1 MSVPSVVSPGG
12 EEEGMMTKF
21 GSIVRTIVAL
31 LALGL
36 CTELAVAKPL
46 KWARSGDA
54 LTLDPHAQNEG
65 PTHNVM
71 HLIYEPLV
79 LRTLDGKLMPTLA
92 LSWKVTSDPA
102 VWEFKLRRGV
112 AFHNG
117 NVFDADDVVFSLN
130 RALQPTSGMKG
141 LLSSV
146 DSVTKIDPLTVHVK
160 TKGPNPLLPAYL
172 TNLFMMD
179 KEWSEANNTSTVQD
193 FKEKKDNYAVRNTN
207 GTGAYVLVSREQD
220 VQTVLK
226 RNDAYWGKGEFP
238 LGVSEITYLTIKSD
252 ATRIAAL
259 LSGEIDFVQDVPV
272 QDIARLEK
280 TPNLKVNFGPENRS
294 IFFGMNVSP
303 AELATSDV
311 KGRNPFADKRVRKAM
326 NMAIDRE
333 AIKRAVMRGQSIPAG
348 MMAPPF
354 VNGYTKE
361 LDTPPKL
368 DVQTA
373 KKLLAEA
380 GYANGFSVTLHC
392 PNDRYVS
399 DEGICQAT
407 AAMLARIGIRIT
419 LVAQSKSMHF
429 PLIEKEPPQTDF
441 YLLGWGVPTFDS
453 NYVFAFLYHSR
464 TGKEG
469 SYNATRYANAEVDRM
484 IQSLSSETDEEKRN
498 NTIARIWSI
507 VHEETIYLPVHNQ
520 MLAYAMKKEWD
531 FPVSPQ
537 NAVYMKFY
545 APKP

>member
-1 MSVPSVVSPGG
+1 MATIRNSLRTVAALTVLSLTAGG
-12 EEEGMMTKF
+12 
-21 GSIVRTIVAL
+21 VDAR
-31 LALGL
+31 
-36 CTELAVAKPL
+36 PL

-65 PTHNVM
+65 PTHNLL

-79 LRTLDGKLMPTLA
+79 LRDIDGKLVPTLA
-92 LSWKVTSDPA
+92 MSWKVTSDPT
-102 VWEFKLRRGV
+102 VWEFKLRADV
-112 AFHNG
+112 KFHNG
-117 NVFDADDVVFSLN
+117 SAFDADDAVFSLN
-130 RALQPTSGMKG
+130 RALQPTSGMRG
-141 LLSSV
+141 LLTSV
-146 DSVTKIDPLTVHVK
+146 DTVTKADPLTIHIK

-179 KEWSEANNTSTVQD
+179 KEWSEANNTTTVQD

-220 VQTVLK
+220 VKTVIKL
-226 RNDAYWGKGEFP
+226 NDAYWGKGQFP
-238 LGVSEITYLTIKSD
+238 LGASEITYLTIKSD
-252 ATRIAAL
+252 ATRVAAL
-259 LSGEIDFVQDVPV
+259 LSGEVDFVQDVPV

-294 IFFGMNVSP
+294 IFFGMDVASP
-303 AELATSDV
+303 ELKSSDV

-326 NMAIDRE
+326 NVAIDRE

-348 MMAPPF
+348 MLAPPF

-361 LDTPPKL
+361 MDAPPKVDL
-368 DVQTA
+368 EAA

-380 GYANGFSVTLHC
+380 GYPNGFSVTLHC

-407 AAMLARIGIRIT
+407 AAMMARIGIKVN
-419 LVAQSKSMHF
+419 LVAQSKSLHF
-429 PLIEKEPPQTDF
+429 PLIEKEPPETEF

-453 NYVFAFLYHSR
+453 AYIFNFLHHSR

-469 SYNATRYANAEVDRM
+469 SYNATRHANAELDRM
-484 IQSLSSETDEEKRN
+484 IQSLSSETDQEKRN
-498 NTIARIWSI
+498 DTIARIWSI
-507 VHEETIYLPVHNQ
+507 VHDETTHLPVHTQ
-520 MLAYAMKKEWD
+520 ALAYAMKKEWD
-531 FPVSPQ
+531 LPVSPQ

>member
-1 MSVPSVVSPGG
+1 MI
-12 EEEGMMTKF
+12 MMRKYL
-21 GSIVRTIVAL
+21 RAAAALTI
-31 LALGL
+31 LGFPAG
-36 CTELAVAKPL
+36 TVDARPL

-65 PTHNVM
+65 PTHNLM

-79 LRTLDGKLMPTLA
+79 LRDNDGKLIPTLA
-92 LSWKVTSDPA
+92 TSWKISSASD
-102 VWEFKLRRGV
+102 VWEFKLRPSV
-112 AFHNG
+112 KFHNG
-117 NVFDADDVVFSLN
+117 NAFDADDAVFSLN

-146 DSVTKIDPLTVHVK
+146 ETVTKIDALTIQIK

-179 KEWSEANNTSTVQD
+179 KEWSEANNTTTVQD
-193 FKEKKDNYAVRNTN
+193 FKEKKDNYAVRNAN

-220 VQTVLK
+220 VKTVVK
-226 RNDAYWGKGEFP
+226 RNDAYWGKGPFP

-280 TPNLKVNFGPENRS
+280 TPNLRVTFGPENRS
-294 IFFGMNVSP
+294 IFFGMDVTSP
-303 AELATSDV
+303 QLKSSNV

-326 NMAIDRE
+326 NMTIDRE

-348 MMAPPF
+348 MLAPPF

-361 LDTPPKL
+361 LDAVPKVDL
-368 DVQTA
+368 GTA

-380 GYANGFSVTLHC
+380 GYPDGFSVTLNC

-407 AAMLARIGIRIT
+407 AAMMARIGIKVG
-419 LVAQSKSMHF
+419 LVAQSKTLHF
-429 PLIEKEPPQTDF
+429 PLIEKEPPETDF

-469 SYNATRYANAEVDRM
+469 SYNGARYANPEVDKL
-484 IQSLSSETDEEKRN
+484 IQSLSQETDQEKRN
-498 NTIARIWSI
+498 DTIAQIWAI
-507 VHEETIYLPVHNQ
+507 VQEETIYLPVHNQ
-520 MLAYAMKKEWD
+520 TLAYAMKKEWN

-537 NAVYMKFY
+537 NAVDMKLY
-545 APKP
+545 APTQ